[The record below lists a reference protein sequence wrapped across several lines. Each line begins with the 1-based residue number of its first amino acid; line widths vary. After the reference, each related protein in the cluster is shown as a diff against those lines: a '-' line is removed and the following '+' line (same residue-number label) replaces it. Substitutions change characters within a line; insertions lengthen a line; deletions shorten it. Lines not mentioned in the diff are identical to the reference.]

1 MRQRKFLIILIFTI
15 VFSFMFSY
23 SSKAEEPVISNVS
36 ADKLPERID
45 ENTLKY
51 PISYKDKNIDIIIN
65 VQDGGLDRVEI
76 DTETHADK
84 IMYKYNKSEGGN
96 ATNGQDGVN
105 AFGNLEVDL
114 EYLYSD
120 WDTLVKTYAGS
131 YGTQPEYISIGGR
144 KAAAFRQVIYDDEY
158 NSGDSDISSYS
169 RNTSYDKAW
178 LIDLPE
184 LTIYNTEGFADGVC
198 VVVYARYNSKVIAKG
213 NDIPGY
219 TSLYESYMAEYEEA
233 LKSIISS
240 IKIQVDTSQLDNTE
254 KESIESSEEKD
265 EELIITKVSGLNNGV
280 KIVIGIAVAG
290 IGVIIGALA
299 TGKLHIKSPIKGPT
313 GISDGTEKVLKGK
326 TDGREYHIKYNAEK
340 DEWTNTETGNI
351 FIPERFEGWQ
361 EDLAKDWEQSAKERE
376 RMSNR
381 DTEFDREVKESIE
394 RDKENAELLKK
405 LHHLRRSLNLQ
416 RTDAGRI
423 NRPPGEPGS
432 MTDKI
437 NELENQLINGEAV
450 DKELLRKVQRVYT
463 KASNGDIAGYD
474 DLPNNSLGKE
484 IGDAIEL
491 TGKEIFSGSSKK
503 ALVLRGL
510 MAIASGGATE
520 MGMEIASAGFVIK
533 DYVDAGG
540 DSVVEG
546 IILSTGNAIISE
558 GAGRVTGK
566 SIKFISKK
574 GSKVVSKIAKN
585 SDKAKEF
592 IEKIDSARHSKFNYK
607 NIEVEV
613 GLNDKMIKRIVT
625 EGGETFKNIY
635 VAPPFQNIYKS
646 FFVK

>member
-1 MRQRKFLIILIFTI
+1 M
-15 VFSFMFSY
+15 
-23 SSKAEEPVISNVS
+23 
-36 ADKLPERID
+36 
-45 ENTLKY
+45 
-51 PISYKDKNIDIIIN
+51 
-65 VQDGGLDRVEI
+65 
-76 DTETHADK
+76 
-84 IMYKYNKSEGGN
+84 
-96 ATNGQDGVN
+96 
-105 AFGNLEVDL
+105 
-114 EYLYSD
+114 
-120 WDTLVKTYAGS
+120 
-131 YGTQPEYISIGGR
+131 
-144 KAAAFRQVIYDDEY
+144 
-158 NSGDSDISSYS
+158 
-169 RNTSYDKAW
+169 
-178 LIDLPE
+178 PE
-184 LTIYNTEGFADGVC
+184 LNIYNTEGAADGVC
-198 VVVYARYNSKVIAKG
+198 VVVYARYNSIVIAKG
-213 NDIPGY
+213 NDIPVY
-219 TSLYESYMAEYEEA
+219 TSLYESYRAEYEEA

-240 IKIQVDTSQLDNTE
+240 IKIQVDTSQSNNTE
-254 KESIESSEEKD
+254 KESTETSEE
-265 EELIITKVSGLNNGV
+265 EEALIITKVLDSNNGV

-290 IGVIIGALA
+290 VGVIIIGALA
-299 TGKLHIKSPIKGPT
+299 TGILPKKSPLKGPT

-326 TDGREYHIKYNAEK
+326 TDDREYHIKYNAEK

-381 DTEFDREVKESIE
+381 DTEFDREVKDSVKKDE
-394 RDKENAELLKK
+394 ENAELLKK
-405 LHHLRRSLNLQ
+405 LHHLRRSLNLH

-432 MTDKI
+432 MTDRI

-510 MAIASGGATE
+510 MAVASGGATE

-533 DYVDAGG
+533 EYVDNGG
-540 DSVVEG
+540 DSIVEG
-546 IILSTGNAIISE
+546 VTLAIGNAIISE

-566 SIKFISKK
+566 SIKFVSKK

-592 IEKIDSARHSKFNYK
+592 IKKMDSARNSKFNYK

-613 GLNDKMIKRIVT
+613 GLNDKVIKRIVT

-646 FFVK
+646 FF